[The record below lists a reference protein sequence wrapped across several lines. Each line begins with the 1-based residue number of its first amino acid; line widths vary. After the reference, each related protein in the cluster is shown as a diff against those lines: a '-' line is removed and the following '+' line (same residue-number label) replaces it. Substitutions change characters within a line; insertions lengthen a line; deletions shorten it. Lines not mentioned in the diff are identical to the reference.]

1 MFAEFAQRDCP
12 SNEGSV
18 LYFPAMQD
26 ICHTLL
32 AGNHEAAMRD
42 NTRFP
47 TSAASP
53 KSPQFASM
61 SHIALLGCGLMGQP
75 MARRLL
81 AAGHRLSAWNRTRA
95 KAEALLPDG
104 ATVASSPA
112 EAVAQADIV
121 IAMLQDGD
129 AVREVLFDAGPGS
142 AIHTMRSGT
151 LFIDM
156 GSILPEQ
163 ARDHADRLSASGV
176 VALDAPVSG
185 GTLGAEAGTLAIMV
199 GGPAEAFER
208 ARKVLAVLGR
218 PVHVGPTGSGQLTKL
233 ANQMIV
239 GITIGAVA
247 EALLLAER
255 GGADP
260 AKVREALR
268 GGFAESR
275 ILEVH
280 GQRMVEGDF
289 AKRGSLAI
297 QLKDLRNAMHSAA
310 GMQMDAPITAAL
322 TSLYAQAADHGFADL
337 DQSGLFC
344 ELKRRQSPH
353 GR

>member
-1 MFAEFAQRDCP
+1 
-12 SNEGSV
+12 
-18 LYFPAMQD
+18 
-26 ICHTLL
+26 
-32 AGNHEAAMRD
+32 
-42 NTRFP
+42 
-47 TSAASP
+47 
-53 KSPQFASM
+53 M

-81 AAGHRLSAWNRTRA
+81 AAGHTLSAWNRTRA

-104 ATVASSPA
+104 ATVADTPA
-112 EAVAQADIV
+112 QAAAQADVV
-121 IAMLQDGD
+121 IAMLQDGH
-129 AVREVLFDAGPGS
+129 AVREVLFDSGAAS
-142 AIHTMRSGT
+142 AIRTMRAGT

-163 ARDHADRLSASGV
+163 ARDHAAKLNAAGIA
-176 VALDAPVSG
+176 ALDAPVSG
-185 GTLGAEAGTLAIMV
+185 GTLGAEAGTLAIMA
-199 GGPAEAFER
+199 GGPIAAYER
-208 ARKVLAVLGR
+208 ARDVLAVLGR
-218 PVHVGPTGSGQLTKL
+218 PVHVGPTGSGQLAKL

-280 GQRMVEGDF
+280 GLRMVEGDF

-297 QLKDLRNAMHSAA
+297 QLKDLRNALHTAS
-310 GMQMDAPITAAL
+310 GMQMDAPITDLL
-322 TSLYAQAADHGFADL
+322 TSLYAQAAEHGLGEL
-337 DQSGLFC
+337 DQSGLYR
-344 ELKRRQSPH
+344 ELQRRQPRQV
-353 GR
+353 G